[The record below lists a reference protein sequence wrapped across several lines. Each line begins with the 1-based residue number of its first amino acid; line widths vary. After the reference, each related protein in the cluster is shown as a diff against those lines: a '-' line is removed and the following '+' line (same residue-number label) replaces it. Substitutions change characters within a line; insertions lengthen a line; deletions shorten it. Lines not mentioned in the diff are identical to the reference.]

1 MQETC
6 NLLITMARKYLDPS
20 SIFQIEVRLIS
31 SVLEKWLLIPT
42 LKSTVIFDPSIQCVC
57 PSKSVFQNCPYFDF
71 GQVEAEIIDN

>member
-1 MQETC
+1 M
-6 NLLITMARKYLDPS
+6 LITMARKYLDPS
-20 SIFQIEVRLIS
+20 SIFQIEVRLTL
-31 SVLEKWLLIPT
+31 SVLEKWLFT